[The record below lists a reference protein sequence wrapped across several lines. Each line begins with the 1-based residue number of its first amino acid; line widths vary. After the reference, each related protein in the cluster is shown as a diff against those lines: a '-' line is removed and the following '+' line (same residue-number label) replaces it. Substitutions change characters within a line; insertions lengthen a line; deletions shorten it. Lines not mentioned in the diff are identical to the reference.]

1 MHPHSNTPINSSIS
15 RPHEK
20 RLQDADL
27 TGRPRCSIAPLA
39 DSRIDRNSGNDKFS
53 QMSRMIDLPPYE
65 PSICIP
71 RVEDNVS
78 GTDIRRVFE
87 RLLGND
93 AVDSV
98 DLVPWR
104 EDTRGRRR
112 AFIHLSVW
120 PDTPVG
126 TLMRQRFMDNQ
137 EVKVVHSDPWFWR
150 CSKSRVPR
158 PQPRPRGPAPEL
170 AALVAEQ

>member
-1 MHPHSNTPINSSIS
+1 
-15 RPHEK
+15 
-20 RLQDADL
+20 
-27 TGRPRCSIAPLA
+27 
-39 DSRIDRNSGNDKFS
+39 
-53 QMSRMIDLPPYE
+53 MIDLAPDE

-78 GTDIRRVFE
+78 GTHIRRVFE

-93 AVDSV
+93 AVESV

-137 EVKVVHSDPWFWR
+137 EVKVVHADPWFWR

-158 PQPRPRGPAPEL
+158 PRSLPRGPAPEL
-170 AALVAEQ
+170 AALVAER